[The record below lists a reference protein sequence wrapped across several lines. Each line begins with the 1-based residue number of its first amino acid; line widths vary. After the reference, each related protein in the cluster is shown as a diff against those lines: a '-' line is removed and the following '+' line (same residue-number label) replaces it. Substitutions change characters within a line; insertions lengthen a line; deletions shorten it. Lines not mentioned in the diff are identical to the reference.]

1 MCCSE
6 EVLTCEMVGAFFFL
20 GKEEYALKTRK
31 KIEVQDNAC

>member
-1 MCCSE
+1 MSWLE
-6 EVLTCEMVGAFFFL
+6 PFFFNFIF

>member
-1 MCCSE
+1 MSWF
-6 EVLTCEMVGAFFFL
+6 VLFYFF